1 MNAKEI
7 LDQEFLTIRSRLLD
21 IAAALD
27 RIQRA
32 EGDTSSDPRMAHVS
46 DAIEIVGSQELHR
59 AERVQLLF
67 SREYDEAWKSRYE
80 LDSRA

>member
-1 MNAKEI
+1 MNAIEI

-21 IAAALD
+21 IAASLD

-32 EGDTSSDPRMAHVS
+32 EGDAESDSRMAHVS
-46 DAIEIVGSQELHR
+46 EAIEIVGSRLPHR

-80 LDSRA
+80 LESRA

>member
-21 IAAALD
+21 IAASLD

-32 EGDTSSDPRMAHVS
+32 EGDATADSRMANVS
-46 DAIEIVGSQELHR
+46 EAIEIVGSQQLHR

-67 SREYDEAWKSRYE
+67 SREYDQAWKTQYE